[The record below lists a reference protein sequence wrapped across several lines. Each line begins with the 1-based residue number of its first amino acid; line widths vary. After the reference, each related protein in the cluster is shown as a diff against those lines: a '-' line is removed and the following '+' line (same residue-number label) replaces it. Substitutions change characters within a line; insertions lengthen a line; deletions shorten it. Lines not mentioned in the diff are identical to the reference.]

1 MKKYA
6 NVEEIRRNAIE
17 VKDGMMV
24 YWPQEQTTEP
34 LALGEIPFK
43 FERKFDMNNGIL
55 SFVLEVKGRCMLFP
69 KCGEHTQLCSQKDSA
84 NPISMYPSAMEIIR
98 WHMKLSGK
106 SCLKSRER
114 A

>member
-43 FERKFDMNNGIL
+43 FERKFDMNNGI
-55 SFVLEVKGRCMLFP
+55 
-69 KCGEHTQLCSQKDSA
+69 
-84 NPISMYPSAMEIIR
+84 
-98 WHMKLSGK
+98 
-106 SCLKSRER
+106 
-114 A
+114 

>member
-43 FERKFDMNNGIL
+43 FERKFDMNNGI
-55 SFVLEVKGRCMLFP
+55 
-69 KCGEHTQLCSQKDSA
+69 CSQKDSA

>member
-6 NVEEIRRNAIE
+6 NVEEIRKDAIE
-17 VKDGMMV
+17 VKDGMVV
-24 YWPQEQTTEP
+24 YWPQEGKNEP

-43 FERKFDMNNGIL
+43 FEHKFDMNNGIL
-55 SFVLEVKGRCMLFP
+55 SFALEGTVYVIPEMWGAYATLQSEGFRKSYFYVPFSNG
-69 KCGEHTQLCSQKDSA
+69 D
-84 NPISMYPSAMEIIR
+84 YPLAYEAQ
-98 WHMKLSGK
+98 WK

>member
-55 SFVLEVKGRCMLFP
+55 SFVLEGKVYVIPEMW
-69 KCGEHTQLCSQKDSA
+69 EHTQLCSQKDSA